1 MKRATRQRA
10 EILAALESSPV
21 FRTPQELHA
30 LLAERGSAVGLTT
43 VYRNLQA
50 LAEEGVVDQ
59 VHGPRGTSMFRK
71 CRQETHHH
79 HLVCTRCR
87 RSVEVDSTALEQW
100 AAETAEQHDFTI
112 LDHVAELF
120 GLCRRCAAG

>member
-10 EILAALESSPV
+10 EILEAMQSSPV
-21 FRTPQELHA
+21 FRTAQELHTELGA
-30 LLAERGSAVGLTT
+30 RGSTVGLTT

-50 LAEEGVVDQ
+50 LADEGIVDVVL
-59 VHGPRGTSMFRK
+59 GSRGESMFRK
-71 CRQETHHH
+71 CKRDTHHH

-87 RSVEVDSTALEQW
+87 RSVEVDSSELEEW
-100 AAETAEQHDFTI
+100 AHSTAEEHGFTI

-120 GLCRRCAAG
+120 GLCRSCATR